1 MRVKRF
7 SAPTLKEAV
16 GQMKKEL
23 GSDAIILES
32 RKVKND
38 GIFDFSKKERM
49 EILAALDNYR
59 DTNKENAEHKF
70 SGNKTENIKFN
81 SDDNLKLQEIELIK
95 EELGEVR
102 NTVAKIA
109 DFLRYRNLPSLP
121 ENLLLVLKQLLD
133 CEVEEILAKRLIH
146 EVHMSLKGEEYDD
159 LRLILRKLIGKISA
173 VVKTTPKNGKM
184 NSTARI
190 IAFVGPTGVGK
201 TTTIAKL
208 ATQAKLIDGKEV
220 AIISADTFRIAAV
233 EQLKTF
239 ANIGEI
245 PFEVV
250 YSTDEIKNAVAK
262 FSRMDLIFIDTTG
275 RSQRDKKNL
284 KEIGNMLSS
293 VEPGE
298 VHLVLSVTTKYK
310 DILDIL
316 EKFKMLFINR
326 IIFTK
331 LDETTS
337 LGLILNV
344 AERVRKPISY
354 VTFGQNVPEDIE
366 KADSRKI
373 AKIILR
379 RNFL

>member
-1 MRVKRF
+1 MRIKRF

-32 RKVKND
+32 RKVKKD

-59 DTNKENAEHKF
+59 DPNKKNTEQKF
-70 SGNKTENIKFN
+70 SRNKTEDIKFN

-95 EELGEVR
+95 EELGEIR
-102 NTVAKIA
+102 ITVAKIA

-133 CEVEEILAKRLIH
+133 CEVEEILAKRLIQ

-173 VVKTTPKNGKM
+173 MVKTTPQNSKI

-239 ANIGEI
+239 ANIAEI

-250 YSTDEIKNAVAK
+250 YSMDEIKNAVAK

-275 RSQRDKKNL
+275 RSQKDKKNL

-298 VHLVLSVTTKYK
+298 VYLVLSVTTKYK

-316 EKFKMLFINR
+316 EKFKTLFINR

-344 AERVRKPISY
+344 AEKVRKPISY
-354 VTFGQNVPEDIE
+354 ITFGQNVPEDIE

>member
-1 MRVKRF
+1 MRIKRF

-23 GSDAIILES
+23 GSDAIVLES
-32 RKVKND
+32 RKVKKD

-49 EILAALDNYR
+49 EVIAALDNYR
-59 DTNKENAEHKF
+59 DKNKKNAEQKF
-70 SGNKTENIKFN
+70 SRNETENIKFN

-95 EELGEVR
+95 EELGEIR
-102 NTVAKIA
+102 STVAKIA

-133 CEVEEILAKRLIH
+133 CEVEEILAKRLIQ

-159 LRLILRKLIGKISA
+159 LRFILRKLIGRISA
-173 VVKTTPKNGKM
+173 MVKTTQKNSKI

-208 ATQAKLIDGKEV
+208 ATQAKLIGGKEV

-239 ANIGEI
+239 ANIAEI

-250 YSTDEIKNAVAK
+250 YSKDEIKNAVAK

-275 RSQRDKKNL
+275 RSQKDKINL

-316 EKFKMLFINR
+316 EKFRTLFINR

-344 AERVRKPISY
+344 AEKVRKPISY
-354 VTFGQNVPEDIE
+354 ITFGQNVPEDIE
-366 KADSRKI
+366 KAESRKI

>member
-1 MRVKRF
+1 MRIKRF

-16 GQMKKEL
+16 VQMKKEL
-23 GSDAIILES
+23 GSDAIVLES
-32 RKVKND
+32 RKVKKD

-49 EILAALDNYR
+49 EIIAALDNYR
-59 DTNKENAEHKF
+59 DSNKKNAEQKF
-70 SGNKTENIKFN
+70 SRNETENIKFN

-95 EELGEVR
+95 EELGEIR

-133 CEVEEILAKRLIH
+133 CEVEEILAKRLIQ

-173 VVKTTPKNGKM
+173 MVKTTPKNSKI

-208 ATQAKLIDGKEV
+208 ATQAKLIGGKEV

-239 ANIGEI
+239 ANIAEI

-275 RSQRDKKNL
+275 RSQKDKMNL

-316 EKFKMLFINR
+316 EKFKTLFINR

-344 AERVRKPISY
+344 AEKVRKPISY
-354 VTFGQNVPEDIE
+354 ITFGQNVPEDIE

>member
-1 MRVKRF
+1 MRIKRF

-32 RKVKND
+32 RKVKKD

-59 DTNKENAEHKF
+59 DPNKKNTEQKF
-70 SGNKTENIKFN
+70 SRNKPEDIKFN

-95 EELGEVR
+95 EELGEIR
-102 NTVAKIA
+102 ITVAKIA

-133 CEVEEILAKRLIH
+133 CEVEEILAKRLIQ

-173 VVKTTPKNGKM
+173 MVKTIPQDGKM

-239 ANIGEI
+239 ANIAEI

-316 EKFKMLFINR
+316 EKFKTLFINR

-344 AERVRKPISY
+344 AEKVRKPISY
-354 VTFGQNVPEDIE
+354 ITFGQNVPEDIE

>member
-1 MRVKRF
+1 MRIKRF

-23 GSDAIILES
+23 GNDAIILES
-32 RKVKND
+32 RKVKKD

-59 DTNKENAEHKF
+59 DTNKKNIEQKF
-70 SGNKTENIKFN
+70 SRNKTEDIKFN
-81 SDDNLKLQEIELIK
+81 SDDNMKLQEIELMK
-95 EELGEVR
+95 EELGEIR
-102 NTVAKIA
+102 ITVAKIA

-133 CEVEEILAKRLIH
+133 CEVEEILAKRLIQ

-159 LRLILRKLIGKISA
+159 LRLILRKLIGKISTM
-173 VVKTTPKNGKM
+173 VKTTPKNGKI

-239 ANIGEI
+239 ANIAEI

-250 YSTDEIKNAVAK
+250 YSKDEIKNAVAK

-275 RSQRDKKNL
+275 RSQKDKKNL

-316 EKFKMLFINR
+316 EKFKTLFINR

-344 AERVRKPISY
+344 AEKVRKQISY
-354 VTFGQNVPEDIE
+354 ITFGQNVPEDIE

>member
-1 MRVKRF
+1 
-7 SAPTLKEAV
+7 
-16 GQMKKEL
+16 
-23 GSDAIILES
+23 
-32 RKVKND
+32 
-38 GIFDFSKKERM
+38 
-49 EILAALDNYR
+49 
-59 DTNKENAEHKF
+59 
-70 SGNKTENIKFN
+70 
-81 SDDNLKLQEIELIK
+81 
-95 EELGEVR
+95 
-102 NTVAKIA
+102 
-109 DFLRYRNLPSLP
+109 
-121 ENLLLVLKQLLD
+121 
-133 CEVEEILAKRLIH
+133 
-146 EVHMSLKGEEYDD
+146 MSLKGEEYDD
-159 LRLILRKLIGKISA
+159 LRLILRKLIGKISTM
-173 VVKTTPKNGKM
+173 VKTTPKNGKI

-239 ANIGEI
+239 ANIAEI

-316 EKFKMLFINR
+316 EKFKTLFINR

-344 AERVRKPISY
+344 AEKVRKPISY
-354 VTFGQNVPEDIE
+354 ITFGQNVPEDIE

>member
-1 MRVKRF
+1 MRIKRF

-16 GQMKKEL
+16 VQMKKEL
-23 GSDAIILES
+23 GSDAIVLES
-32 RKVKND
+32 RKVKKD
-38 GIFDFSKKERM
+38 GIFDFPKKERM
-49 EILAALDNYR
+49 EIIAALDNYR
-59 DTNKENAEHKF
+59 DTNKKNAEQKF
-70 SGNKTENIKFN
+70 SRNETENIKFN

-95 EELGEVR
+95 EELGEIR

-133 CEVEEILAKRLIH
+133 CEVEEILAKRLIQ

-173 VVKTTPKNGKM
+173 MVKTTPKNGKI

-208 ATQAKLIDGKEV
+208 ATQAKLIGGKEV

-239 ANIGEI
+239 ANIAEI

-250 YSTDEIKNAVAK
+250 YSIDEIKNAVAK

-275 RSQRDKKNL
+275 RSQKDKMNL
-284 KEIGNMLSS
+284 KEIGNMISS

-316 EKFKMLFINR
+316 EKFKTLFINR

-344 AERVRKPISY
+344 AEKVRKPISY
-354 VTFGQNVPEDIE
+354 ITFGQNVPEDIE

>member
-1 MRVKRF
+1 MRIKRF

-23 GSDAIILES
+23 GNDAIILES
-32 RKVKND
+32 RKVKKD

-59 DTNKENAEHKF
+59 DTNKKNIEQKF
-70 SGNKTENIKFN
+70 SRNKTENIKFN
-81 SDDNLKLQEIELIK
+81 SDDNLKLQEIELMK
-95 EELGEVR
+95 EELGEIR
-102 NTVAKIA
+102 ITVAKIA

-159 LRLILRKLIGKISA
+159 LRLILRKLIGKISTM
-173 VVKTTPKNGKM
+173 VKTTPKNGKI

-239 ANIGEI
+239 ANIAEI

-275 RSQRDKKNL
+275 RSQKDKKNL

-316 EKFKMLFINR
+316 EKFKTLFINR

-344 AERVRKPISY
+344 AEKVRKPISY
-354 VTFGQNVPEDIE
+354 ITFGQNVPEDIE

>member
-1 MRVKRF
+1 MRIKRF

-16 GQMKKEL
+16 VQMKKEL
-23 GSDAIILES
+23 GSDAIVLES
-32 RKVKND
+32 RKVKKD
-38 GIFDFSKKERM
+38 GIFDFPKKERM
-49 EILAALDNYR
+49 EIIAALDNYR
-59 DTNKENAEHKF
+59 DTNKKNAEQKF
-70 SGNKTENIKFN
+70 SRNETENIKFN

-95 EELGEVR
+95 EELGEIR

-133 CEVEEILAKRLIH
+133 CEVEEILAKRLIQ

-173 VVKTTPKNGKM
+173 MVKTTPKNGKI

-208 ATQAKLIDGKEV
+208 ATQAKLIGGKEV

-239 ANIGEI
+239 ANIAEI

-250 YSTDEIKNAVAK
+250 YSIDEIKNAVAK

-275 RSQRDKKNL
+275 RSQKDKMNL

-316 EKFKMLFINR
+316 EKFKTLFINR

-344 AERVRKPISY
+344 AEKVRKPISY
-354 VTFGQNVPEDIE
+354 ITFGQNVPEDIE

>member
-1 MRVKRF
+1 MRIKRF

-16 GQMKKEL
+16 CQMKKEL

-32 RKVKND
+32 RKVKKD
-38 GIFDFSKKERM
+38 GIFDFSKNERM

-59 DTNKENAEHKF
+59 DTNKKNTEQKF
-70 SGNKTENIKFN
+70 SRNKEENIRFN

-95 EELGEVR
+95 EELGEIR

-133 CEVEEILAKRLIH
+133 CEVEEILAKELIH
-146 EVHMSLKGEEYDD
+146 DVHMSLKGEEYDD
-159 LRLILRKLIGKISA
+159 LRLILRKLIGKISTM
-173 VVKTTPKNGKM
+173 VKTIPKNGKI

-239 ANIGEI
+239 ANIAEI

-250 YSTDEIKNAVAK
+250 YSIDEIKNAVAK

-293 VEPGE
+293 IEPGE

-316 EKFKMLFINR
+316 EKFKTLFINR

-344 AERVRKPISY
+344 AEKVRKPISY
-354 VTFGQNVPEDIE
+354 ITFGQNVPEDIE

>member
-1 MRVKRF
+1 MRIKRF

-32 RKVKND
+32 RKVKKD

-59 DTNKENAEHKF
+59 DTNKENAEQKF
-70 SGNKTENIKFN
+70 SRNKTENIKFN

-95 EELGEVR
+95 EELGEIR

-159 LRLILRKLIGKISA
+159 LRLILRKLIGKISTM
-173 VVKTTPKNGKM
+173 VKTTPKNGKM

-208 ATQAKLIDGKEV
+208 ASQAKLIDGKEV

-250 YSTDEIKNAVAK
+250 YSNDEIKNAVAK

-316 EKFKMLFINR
+316 EKFKTLFINR

-344 AERVRKPISY
+344 AEKVRKPVSY
-354 VTFGQNVPEDIE
+354 ITFGQNVPEDIE
-366 KADSRKI
+366 KVDSRKI
-373 AKIILR
+373 AKFILR

>member
-1 MRVKRF
+1 MRIKRF

-32 RKVKND
+32 RKVKKD

-59 DTNKENAEHKF
+59 DPNKKNTEQKF
-70 SGNKTENIKFN
+70 SRNKTEDIKFN

-95 EELGEVR
+95 EELGEIR
-102 NTVAKIA
+102 ITVAKIA

-133 CEVEEILAKRLIH
+133 CEVEEILAKRLIQ

-173 VVKTTPKNGKM
+173 MVKTIPQDGKM

-239 ANIGEI
+239 ANIAEI

-316 EKFKMLFINR
+316 EKFKTLFINR

-344 AERVRKPISY
+344 AEKVRKPISY
-354 VTFGQNVPEDIE
+354 ITFGQNVPEDIE